1 MTVRRIPSIDY
12 LSAAIQGDF
21 RRALANANDAH
32 GVGDVGDLETLLSGD
47 ETQRAVVEKRTLSKA
62 ARFP

>member
-32 GVGDVGDLETLLSGD
+32 GVGDLETLLSGD